1 MERAQ
6 KAPVNEVNDMILK
19 NAKIMDD
26 TFTLVDACLA
36 TEGEKIT
43 EIAPELHGEEEIDL
57 TGCTVVPGFI
67 DIHIHACV
75 GADTC
80 DASTAG
86 LAKMAAHLVTKGVT
100 TFCPTTM
107 TVSHDEIVDALA
119 SVKACMDD
127 RPFGASIAGVNME
140 GPFISINK
148 KGAQKGEYVRNPN
161 WEEFKE
167 FYDGCGGII
176 KLVDIAPECEGADDF
191 IKKAS
196 KLCTVSIAHTDAD
209 YEQAKHAFNI
219 GITHATHLYNAMSG
233 MTHRSPGVVGAV
245 FDDERVRAEIICDGF
260 HINPAVLRITFRQLG
275 EDRTVIISD
284 SMRAAGEP
292 DGISELGGQTVY
304 VKDGQAR
311 LKDGTIAGSTTNM
324 HQEVCN
330 LVGFGV
336 PFKQEIKSATINPAR
351 EIHEDENIGSIKVG
365 KRADLVVLDSDLNI
379 KMVIARGKIAVDN
392 R

>member
-1 MERAQ
+1 
-6 KAPVNEVNDMILK
+6 MILK

-26 TFTLVDACLA
+26 TFTLVDACLS
-36 TEGEKIT
+36 TEGERIAD
-43 EIAPELHGEEEIDL
+43 IAPDLHGEEEIDL
-57 TGCTVVPGFI
+57 AGCVVVPGFV
-67 DIHIHACV
+67 DIHNHACV

-100 TFCPTTM
+100 SFCPTTM
-107 TVSHDEIVDALA
+107 TVSHEEIEDALA
-119 SVKACMDD
+119 TVKACMDD
-127 RPFGASIAGVNME
+127 RPFGAAIMGVNME
-140 GPFISINK
+140 GPYISINK
-148 KGAQKGEYVRNPN
+148 KCAQKGEYVKNPN
-161 WEEFKE
+161 WEEFKG

-176 KLVDIAPECEGADDF
+176 KLVDIAPECEGADEF

-209 YEQAKHAFNI
+209 YDQAKHAFNI

-260 HINPAVLRITFRQLG
+260 HINPAVLRVTFRQLG
-275 EDRTVIISD
+275 EDRSVIVSD

-330 LVGFGV
+330 LVRFGV
-336 PFKQEIKSATINPAR
+336 PFKQVIKSATINPAR
-351 EIHEDENIGSIKVG
+351 EIHEDADIGSIKVG
-365 KRADLVVLDSDLNI
+365 KFADLVVLDNDLNI

>member
-1 MERAQ
+1 
-6 KAPVNEVNDMILK
+6 MILK

-26 TFTLVDACLA
+26 TFTLVDACLS
-36 TEGEKIT
+36 TEGERIAD
-43 EIAPELHGEEEIDL
+43 IAPDLHGEEEIDL
-57 TGCTVVPGFI
+57 AGCVVVPGFV

-100 TFCPTTM
+100 SFCPTTM
-107 TVSHDEIVDALA
+107 TVSHEEIEDALA
-119 SVKACMDD
+119 TVKACMDD
-127 RPFGASIAGVNME
+127 RPFGAAIMGVNME
-140 GPFISINK
+140 GPYISINK
-148 KGAQKGEYVRNPN
+148 KGAQKGEYVKNPD
-161 WEEFKE
+161 WEEFKG

-176 KLVDIAPECEGADDF
+176 KLVAIAPECEGADEF

-209 YEQAKHAFNI
+209 YDQAKHAFNI

-260 HINPAVLRITFRQLG
+260 HINPAVLRVTFRQLG
-275 EDRTVIISD
+275 EDRSVIVSD

-330 LVGFGV
+330 LVRFGV
-336 PFKQEIKSATINPAR
+336 PFKQVIKSATINPAR
-351 EIHEDENIGSIKVG
+351 EIHEDADIGSIKVG
-365 KRADLVVLDSDLNI
+365 KFADLVVLDNDLNI

>member
-1 MERAQ
+1 
-6 KAPVNEVNDMILK
+6 MILK

-26 TFTLVDACLA
+26 TFTLVDACLS
-36 TEGEKIT
+36 TEGERIAD
-43 EIAPELHGEEEIDL
+43 IAPDLHGEEEIDL
-57 TGCTVVPGFI
+57 AGCVVVPGFV

-100 TFCPTTM
+100 SFCPTTM
-107 TVSHDEIVDALA
+107 TVSHEEIEDALA
-119 SVKACMDD
+119 TVKACMDD
-127 RPFGASIAGVNME
+127 HPFGAAIMGVNME
-140 GPFISINK
+140 GPYISINK
-148 KGAQKGEYVRNPN
+148 KGAQKGEYVKNPN
-161 WEEFKE
+161 WEEFKG

-176 KLVDIAPECEGADDF
+176 KLVDIAPECEGADEF

-209 YEQAKHAFNI
+209 YDQAKHAFNI

-260 HINPAVLRITFRQLG
+260 HINPAVLRVTFRQLG
-275 EDRTVIISD
+275 EDRSVIVSD

-330 LVGFGV
+330 LVRFGV
-336 PFKQEIKSATINPAR
+336 PFKQVIKSATINPAR
-351 EIHEDENIGSIKVG
+351 EIHEDADIGSIKVG
-365 KRADLVVLDSDLNI
+365 KFADLVVLDNDLNI

>member
-1 MERAQ
+1 
-6 KAPVNEVNDMILK
+6 MILK

-26 TFTLVDACLA
+26 TFTLVDACLS
-36 TEGEKIT
+36 TEGERIAD
-43 EIAPELHGEEEIDL
+43 IAPDLHGEEEIDL
-57 TGCTVVPGFI
+57 AGCVVVTGFV

-100 TFCPTTM
+100 SFCPTTM
-107 TVSHDEIVDALA
+107 TVSHEEIEDALA
-119 SVKACMDD
+119 TVKACMDD
-127 RPFGASIAGVNME
+127 RPFGAAIMGVNME
-140 GPFISINK
+140 GPYISINK
-148 KGAQKGEYVRNPN
+148 KGAQKGEYVKNPN
-161 WEEFKE
+161 WEEFKG

-176 KLVDIAPECEGADDF
+176 KLVDIAPECEGADEF

-209 YEQAKHAFNI
+209 YDQAKHAFNI

-260 HINPAVLRITFRQLG
+260 HINPAVLRVTFRQLG
-275 EDRTVIISD
+275 EDRSVIVSD

-330 LVGFGV
+330 LVRFGV
-336 PFKQEIKSATINPAR
+336 PFKQVIKSATINPAR
-351 EIHEDENIGSIKVG
+351 EIHEDADIGSIKVG
-365 KRADLVVLDSDLNI
+365 KFADLVVLDNDLNI

>member
-336 PFKQEIKSATINPAR
+336 PFKQVIKSATINPAR

-379 KMVIARGKIAVDN
+379 KLVIARGKIAVDN

>member
-1 MERAQ
+1 
-6 KAPVNEVNDMILK
+6 MILK
-19 NAKIMDD
+19 NAQIMDD
-26 TFTLVDACLA
+26 TFTLVDACLSV
-36 TEGEKIT
+36 EGDR
-43 EIAPELHGEEEIDL
+43 IADVAPDLSGEEELDL
-57 TGCTVVPGFI
+57 NGCCVVPGFV

-86 LAKMAAHLVTKGVT
+86 LAKMAGHLVTKGVT
-100 TFCPTTM
+100 SFCPTTM
-107 TVSHDEIVDALA
+107 TVSHEEIADALA
-119 SVKACMDD
+119 TVKACMDD
-127 RPFGASIAGVNME
+127 RPFGAAIAGVNME

-148 KGAQKGEYVRNPN
+148 KGAQKGEHVRNPDWN
-161 WEEFKE
+161 EFKTL
-167 FYDGCGGII
+167 YDGCGGII

-209 YEQAKHAFNI
+209 YEQAKHAFNL

-233 MTHRSPGVVGAV
+233 MTHRNPGVVGAV
-245 FDDERVRAEIICDGF
+245 FDDERVHAEIICDGF

-275 EDRTVIISD
+275 EDRSIIVSD

-311 LKDGTIAGSTTNM
+311 LKDGTIAGSTTNI
-324 HQEVCN
+324 HQEVRN
-330 LVGFGV
+330 LVNFGV
-336 PFKQEIKSATINPAR
+336 PFKQVIKSATINPAR
-351 EIHEDENIGSIKVG
+351 AIHEDGETGSIKVG
-365 KRADLVVLDSDLNI
+365 KRADLVVLDKDLKI
-379 KMVIARGKIAVDN
+379 KLVIARGKIAVDN

>member
-1 MERAQ
+1 
-6 KAPVNEVNDMILK
+6 MILK
-19 NAKIMDD
+19 NAQIMDD
-26 TFTLVDACLA
+26 TFTLVDACLSV
-36 TEGEKIT
+36 EGDRIAD
-43 EIAPELHGEEEIDL
+43 IAPDLSGEEELDL
-57 TGCTVVPGFI
+57 SGCYVVPGFV

-86 LAKMAAHLVTKGVT
+86 LAKMAGHLVTKGVT
-100 TFCPTTM
+100 SFCPTTM
-107 TVSHDEIVDALA
+107 TVSHEEIAEALA
-119 SVKACMDD
+119 TVRACMDD
-127 RPFGASIAGVNME
+127 RPFGAAIAGVNME

-148 KGAQKGEYVRNPN
+148 KGAQKGEYVRNPDWN
-161 WEEFKE
+161 EFKTL
-167 FYDGCGGII
+167 YDGCDGII

-209 YEQAKHAFNI
+209 YEQAKHAFNL

-233 MTHRSPGVVGAV
+233 MTHRNPGVVGAV
-245 FDDERVRAEIICDGF
+245 FDDERVHAEIICDGF

-275 EDRTVIISD
+275 EDRSIIVSD

-311 LKDGTIAGSTTNM
+311 LKDGTIAGSTTNI
-324 HQEVCN
+324 HQEVRN
-330 LVGFGV
+330 LINFGV
-336 PFKQEIKSATINPAR
+336 PFKQVIKSATINPAR
-351 EIHEDENIGSIKVG
+351 AIHEDDEIGSIKVG
-365 KRADLVVLDSDLNI
+365 KRADLVVLDKNLKI
-379 KMVIARGKIAVDN
+379 KLVIARGKVAVDL
-392 R
+392 RSARPAQG

>member
-1 MERAQ
+1 
-6 KAPVNEVNDMILK
+6 
-19 NAKIMDD
+19 MDD
-26 TFTLVDACLA
+26 TFTLVDACLS
-36 TEGEKIT
+36 TEGERIAD
-43 EIAPELHGEEEIDL
+43 IAPDLHGEEEIDL
-57 TGCTVVPGFI
+57 TGCVVVPGFV

-100 TFCPTTM
+100 SFCPTTM
-107 TVSHDEIVDALA
+107 TVSHEEIEDALA
-119 SVKACMDD
+119 TVKACMDD
-127 RPFGASIAGVNME
+127 RPFGAAIMGVNME
-140 GPFISINK
+140 GPYISINK
-148 KGAQKGEYVRNPN
+148 KGAQKGEYVKNPN
-161 WEEFKE
+161 WEDFKG

-176 KLVDIAPECEGADDF
+176 KLVDIAPECEGADEF

-209 YEQAKHAFNI
+209 YDQAKHAFNI

-260 HINPAVLRITFRQLG
+260 HINPAVLRVTFRQLG
-275 EDRTVIISD
+275 EDRSVIVSD

-330 LVGFGV
+330 LVRFGV
-336 PFKQEIKSATINPAR
+336 PFKQVIKSATINPAR
-351 EIHEDENIGSIKVG
+351 EIHEDADIGSIKVG
-365 KRADLVVLDSDLNI
+365 KFADLVVLDNDLNI

>member
-1 MERAQ
+1 
-6 KAPVNEVNDMILK
+6 MILK

-26 TFTLVDACLA
+26 TFTLVDACLS
-36 TEGEKIT
+36 TEGERIAD
-43 EIAPELHGEEEIDL
+43 IAPDLHGEEEIDL
-57 TGCTVVPGFI
+57 AGCVVVPGFV

-100 TFCPTTM
+100 SFCPTTM
-107 TVSHDEIVDALA
+107 TVSHEEIEDALA
-119 SVKACMDD
+119 TVKACMDD
-127 RPFGASIAGVNME
+127 RPFGAAIMGVNME
-140 GPFISINK
+140 GPYISINK
-148 KGAQKGEYVRNPN
+148 KGAQKGEYVKNPN
-161 WEEFKE
+161 WEELKG

-176 KLVDIAPECEGADDF
+176 KLVDIAPECEGADEF

-209 YEQAKHAFNI
+209 YDQAKHAFNI

-260 HINPAVLRITFRQLG
+260 HINPAVLRVTFRQLG
-275 EDRTVIISD
+275 EDRSVIVSD

-330 LVGFGV
+330 LVRFGV
-336 PFKQEIKSATINPAR
+336 PFKQVIKSATINPAR
-351 EIHEDENIGSIKVG
+351 EIHEDADIGSIKVG
-365 KRADLVVLDSDLNI
+365 KFADLVVLDNDLNI